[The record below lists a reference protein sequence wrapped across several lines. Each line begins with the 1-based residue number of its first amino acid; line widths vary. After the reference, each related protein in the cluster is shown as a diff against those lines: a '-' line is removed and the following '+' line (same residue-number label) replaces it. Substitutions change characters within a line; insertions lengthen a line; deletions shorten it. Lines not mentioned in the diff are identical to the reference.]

1 MSENKNDVFSRSF
14 SYFQNIVKQSG
25 PAASASYT
33 LVGSIIMLGLLG
45 YFLDDLFQTK
55 PWLLLLGLLI
65 GLATGFY
72 ELVKAIW
79 KK

>member
-1 MSENKNDVFSRSF
+1 MRQSH
-14 SYFQNIVKQSG
+14 FQKIVKQSG